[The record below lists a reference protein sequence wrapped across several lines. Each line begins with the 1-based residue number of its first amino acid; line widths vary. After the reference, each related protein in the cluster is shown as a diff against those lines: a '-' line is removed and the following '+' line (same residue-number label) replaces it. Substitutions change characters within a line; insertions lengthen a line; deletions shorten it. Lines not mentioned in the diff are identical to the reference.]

1 MGNGKSKL
9 LFIID
14 LTFLLFFFFFVY
26 KGYTGE
32 TTIPL
37 KGSILMGLVVI
48 AWFLISV
55 DSNIL
60 RIDTTSHTIDTLK
73 DIFIAYSVLSTFTIA
88 TVAIFGEFRPNDKLI
103 LYPLLF
109 SAISS
114 AILRL
119 SYRIINRQFF
129 KYGYRQKS
137 VLIIGSRGAARQL
150 INKLL
155 STPELG
161 LKIFGILADTP
172 PEGQLKKY
180 YLGKIEKFNKILG
193 THPIDEVI
201 IAKPLTEVQTITRIA
216 ESCEGRGVRFY
227 IAPDFHNIIPK
238 WTILTSLGDIPVI
251 ALRNEPL
258 NVFGNRIVKRIFD
271 ILVSFSA
278 LLLLSPIL
286 AFIAISIKMTSPG
299 PVLFRQKRIGSN
311 NLEFTLLKFRTM
323 TVQSPAESNTTWTLP
338 DDRRVT
344 PFGKVLRQTNLDE
357 LPQLWNVL
365 VGDMSIVGP
374 RPERKH
380 FVEKFSMEI
389 PNYRT
394 RHLIKSGITGLA
406 QANGWRGNTSI
417 RKRVEN
423 DLYYIENWSLWLDL
437 KIIAKTFLNPA
448 AWKNAI

>member
-26 KGYTGE
+26 KGYTGA

-60 RIDTTSHTIDTLK
+60 KIDPTSHTIDTLK
-73 DIFIAYSVLSTFTIA
+73 DIFIAYSVLSAFTIA

-114 AILRL
+114 AVLRL
-119 SYRIINRQFF
+119 SYRIIIRQFL
-129 KYGYRQKS
+129 KYGYRHKS
-137 VLIIGSRGAARQL
+137 VLIIGGNRAARQL
-150 INKLL
+150 INKIL

-161 LKIFGILADTP
+161 LKIYGILADNP
-172 PEGQLKKY
+172 IEDQLERY
-180 YLGKIEKFNKILG
+180 YLGKIENFQTILG
-193 THPIDEVI
+193 KYPIDEVI
-201 IAKPLTEVQTITRIA
+201 IAKPLTDIQTIRPIA
-216 ESCEGRGVRFY
+216 EYCERQGMRFY
-227 IAPDFHNIIPK
+227 IAPDFNNIIPK

-251 ALRNEPL
+251 AVRSEPL
-258 NVFGNRIVKRIFD
+258 NIFGNRIIKRVFD
-271 ILVSFSA
+271 ITVSFTG

-286 AFIAISIKMTSPG
+286 AFIAVYIKLTPPG
-299 PVLFRQKRIGSN
+299 PILFKQKRIGSN

-338 DDRRVT
+338 DDQRVT
-344 PFGKVLRQTNLDE
+344 PFGKILRQTNLDE

-380 FVEKFSMEI
+380 FVEKFSVEI

-423 DLYYIENWSLWLDL
+423 DLYYIENWSIWLDL
-437 KIIAKTFLNPA
+437 KIIVKTFLNPE